1 MIKAFSVRLDE
12 YIYNRLSLLA
22 KENNLSLN
30 KMINSL
36 LLESLDKSKE
46 LNSIELIGNS
56 LLEIEKM
63 LTSLSKKHTL
73 HFKITSQLF
82 ANHGY
87 LSNAAVDE
95 DKSLNEVLYAN
106 KKFYD

>member
-1 MIKAFSVRLDE
+1 MRALSVRLDE
-12 YIYNRLSLLA
+12 YIYDRLSLLA

-30 KMINSL
+30 KMLNSL

-46 LNSIELIGNS
+46 LNSIELIAKS
-56 LLEIEKM
+56 LEKM
-63 LTSLSKKHTL
+63 LTTLSKKHTL

-87 LSNAAVDE
+87 LSNAEVSE
-95 DKSLNEVLYAN
+95 DKSLNQVLYEN
-106 KKFYD
+106 KRFYD

>member
-1 MIKAFSVRLDE
+1 MRALSVRLDE
-12 YIYNRLSLLA
+12 YIYDRL
-22 KENNLSLN
+22 
-30 KMINSL
+30 SL

-56 LLEIEKM
+56 LLELENM
-63 LTSLSKKHTL
+63 LTKMAKKQAL

-87 LSNAAVDE
+87 LSNAEVSE
-95 DKSLNEVLYAN
+95 DKSLNEVLDKN